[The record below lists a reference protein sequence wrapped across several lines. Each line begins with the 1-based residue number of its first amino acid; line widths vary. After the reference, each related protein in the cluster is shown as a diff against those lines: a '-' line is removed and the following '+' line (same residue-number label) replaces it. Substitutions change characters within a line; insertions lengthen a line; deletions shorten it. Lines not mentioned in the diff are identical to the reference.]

1 MKDII
6 KNAKKIKDKTL
17 TTAALVAGSA
27 ALVGGVEI
35 GERSRKNQ
43 LPIANKDIRD
53 VYDPIREKGSYALD
67 AFNY

>member
-17 TTAALVAGSA
+17 TTAGLIAGSA

-53 VYDPIREKGSYALD
+53 VYDPIRGKGEFAID

>member
-1 MKDII
+1 MDIL
-6 KNAKKIKDKTL
+6 KRAKQIKDKSL
-17 TTAALVAGSA
+17 STAGMIAGSA
-27 ALVGGVEI
+27 ALIGGVEI

-53 VYDPIREKGSYALD
+53 VYAPIREKGEFALD